1 MKILT
6 VIGAR
11 PQIIKASAL
20 SRAIQNGYSNKIEE
34 VIVHT
39 GQHYDAS
46 MSGIFFSELQIPK
59 EKYNLNTGS
68 LSHGKQ
74 TARMIEGIE
83 DIILSE
89 RPDALVI
96 YGDTNSTLAGAVA
109 ASKLLIPV
117 IHIEAGLRSFDKT
130 MPEEINRIL
139 SDNVSTL
146 LFTPTQT
153 GYNNLISEGFPSEI
167 CKKPDFNHPN
177 IYHCGDIMLDNTLYF
192 RNIALNNTEY
202 KKKYGDNFILCTV
215 HRNTNTDNAEK
226 LSNIFLSLLE
236 TAKMQKIIMPL
247 HPRTKKMAEQL
258 LPADLQKAIRNNP
271 NIIITDPV
279 GYLEMIYLE
288 SMSSFVITDS
298 GGVQKEAYFL
308 GKPCIILRPQTEW
321 VEIVDA
327 GAAIITDTDKEKIV
341 QSAKLFSDESV
352 RNKIR
357 TQCLDSKLFGNGKTA
372 EFICKTIT
380 ECL

>member
-1 MKILT
+1 
-6 VIGAR
+6 
-11 PQIIKASAL
+11 
-20 SRAIQNGYSNKIEE
+20 
-34 VIVHT
+34 
-39 GQHYDAS
+39 
-46 MSGIFFSELQIPK
+46 
-59 EKYNLNTGS
+59 
-68 LSHGKQ
+68 
-74 TARMIEGIE
+74 
-83 DIILSE
+83 
-89 RPDALVI
+89 
-96 YGDTNSTLAGAVA
+96 
-109 ASKLLIPV
+109 
-117 IHIEAGLRSFDKT
+117 
-130 MPEEINRIL
+130 
-139 SDNVSTL
+139 
-146 LFTPTQT
+146 
-153 GYNNLISEGFPSEI
+153 
-167 CKKPDFNHPN
+167 
-177 IYHCGDIMLDNTLYF
+177 
-192 RNIALNNTEY
+192 
-202 KKKYGDNFILCTV
+202 
-215 HRNTNTDNAEK
+215 
-226 LSNIFLSLLE
+226 
-236 TAKMQKIIMPL
+236 MPL

>member
-202 KKKYGDNFILCTV
+202 KKKYGDN
-215 HRNTNTDNAEK
+215 TNTDNAEK

-236 TAKMQKIIMPL
+236 TAKMQKIIMPV